1 MEWEINGLPL
11 KDEKQLVMGL
21 NNMLNINTT
30 ENQTFKSRP
39 HRFYEKLLND
49 VLFYTVVIAYQK
61 G

>member
-30 ENQTFKSRP
+30 ENQIFKSRR
-39 HRFYEKLLND
+39 HYEKLPND
-49 VLFYTVVIAYQK
+49 VSFYTVVIAYQK

>member
-21 NNMLNINTT
+21 NKMLNINTT
-30 ENQTFKSRP
+30 IASR
-39 HRFYEKLLND
+39 YEKLPND
-49 VLFYTVVIAYQK
+49 VSFYTVIIAYQK

>member
-1 MEWEINGLPL
+1 
-11 KDEKQLVMGL
+11 MGL

-39 HRFYEKLLND
+39 HYEKLLND
-49 VLFYTVVIAYQK
+49 VSFYTVVIAYQK